1 MAIKIHGGEDTP
13 LVQCINPILDKWMVL
28 WAIGYED
35 NSFTFMAEEIGHKP
49 TLQEIKDI
57 VLSWCNADI
66 DNRIL
71 SGFVWRDIPVWLSME
86 NQFNYKVAYDI
97 AAQSGGEILPTFKF
111 GTTESPVYYKFESF
125 EDLKDFYLKAMAYV
139 TQTLDNG
146 WAAKDTIDWG
156 AYSAILNET

>member
-1 MAIKIHGGEDTP
+1 MAIKIHGGEATP

-57 VLSWCNADI
+57 VLGWCNADI

-71 SGFVWRDIPVWLSME
+71 SGFAWRDIPVWLSIE
-86 NQFNYKVAYDI
+86 NQFNYKAAYDL
-97 AAQSGGEILPTFKF
+97 AVQTNGQLLPTFKF
-111 GTTESPVYYKFESF
+111 GTTESPVYHKFESL
-125 EDLKDFYLKAMAYV
+125 EDLRDFYISAISYV
-139 TQTLDNG
+139 TDTLATG
-146 WAAKDTIDWG
+146 WKTKDKIDWTV
-156 AYSAILNET
+156 YEDLLK

>member
-1 MAIKIHGGEDTP
+1 MAIKIYGGETTP
-13 LVQCINPILDKWMVL
+13 LAQCINPILDKWMIL
-28 WAIGYED
+28 WAMGYE
-35 NSFTFMAEEIGHKP
+35 NGYFTFMAEEIDHKP

-57 VLSWCNADI
+57 VLGWYNADI

-86 NQFNYKVAYDI
+86 NQFNYKAAFDI
-97 AAQSGGEILPTFKF
+97 AILSRGEILPTFKF

-125 EDLKDFYLKAMAYV
+125 EDLKDFYLKAMTHV
-139 TQTLDNG
+139 TQTLSEG
-146 WAAKDTIDWG
+146 WQAKDIIDWD

>member
-57 VLSWCNADI
+57 VLGWCNADI
-66 DNRIL
+66 DKDL
-71 SGFVWRDIPVWLSME
+71 RDFYISAMSYVTNTLATGW
-86 NQFNYKVAYDI
+86 QAKDKI
-97 AAQSGGEILPTFKF
+97 DWT
-111 GTTESPVYYKFESF
+111 VY
-125 EDLKDFYLKAMAYV
+125 EDLLK
-139 TQTLDNG
+139 
-146 WAAKDTIDWG
+146 
-156 AYSAILNET
+156 

>member
-1 MAIKIHGGEDTP
+1 MAIKIHGGEATP

-57 VLSWCNADI
+57 VLGWCNADI

-71 SGFVWRDIPVWLSME
+71 SGFVWRDIPVWLSIE
-86 NQFNYKVAYDI
+86 NQFNYKAAYDL
-97 AAQSGGEILPTFKF
+97 AVQTNGQLLPTFKF
-111 GTTESPVYYKFESF
+111 GTTESPVYHKFESL
-125 EDLKDFYLKAMAYV
+125 EDLRDFYISAISYV
-139 TQTLDNG
+139 TDTLATG
-146 WAAKDTIDWG
+146 WKTKDKIDWTV
-156 AYSAILNET
+156 YEDLLK

>member
-13 LVQCINPILDKWMVL
+13 LIQCINPILDKWMVL

-57 VLSWCNADI
+57 VLGWCNADI

-71 SGFVWRDIPVWLSME
+71 SGFVWKGIPIWLSME
-86 NQFNYKVAYDI
+86 NQFNYKTAYDI

-111 GTTESPVYYKFESF
+111 GTTESPVYYKFESL
-125 EDLKDFYLKAMAYV
+125 EDLKDFYISAMSYV
-139 TQTLDNG
+139 TDTLATG
-146 WAAKDTIDWG
+146 WQEKDKIDWTV
-156 AYSAILNET
+156 YEDLLK